1 MTNAAPLFFGTH
13 LPDESYPKYCFNTR
27 FVETD
32 ASVCFENGMSCRN
45 AAQKDGDIPRMSEMM
60 HRLVKQAEDGVYPS
74 CCTGHPGNG
83 KPVDAPKASTQRSGL
98 LAQVARIFAA
108 GTAMASIAEPV
119 FAQAAAEAAAS
130 PHLFT
135 STQVVG
141 FSVVIGVISAAL
153 LSTLWVVRQRGNLES
168 EGREIRSALSD
179 AQQRISQ
186 YQALIADKNRRIVIW
201 DGDERPELL
210 GQLPAETGAPQDNEF
225 LAFGLWLKPRSA
237 SELDRAID
245 GLRQSAKSFDIV
257 VETHREEV
265 LEAQGRVSGGRAFVR
280 FVALNNLRAELAEL
294 KIERDRLMSSISA
307 FQGLLD
313 SIDLPAWQRDTEGRL
328 TWVNHAYGA
337 AVDAASPDE
346 AISEGREI
354 LTTIA
359 RERIRAVA
367 TPESPFHDKISTV
380 IHGNRTFLDVVDVKV
395 PSGSAGI
402 AVDVSG
408 VETVRAELER
418 TLKSHAETLD
428 HLATPVAIFD
438 GDQRLQFYNQAFV
451 TLWQLDIAFLESKP
465 DNAELLER
473 LRAAKKLP
481 DQLNWKTWKETALSV
496 YRALDTQSD
505 LWHLP
510 NGQTLRVFATAHPQG
525 GATWVFENLTEQV
538 DLETR
543 YNTLVKVQGE
553 TIDHLSE
560 GVAVFG
566 PDGRI
571 RLSNPAFRAL
581 WGITEAEAKPGTH
594 IRALGDACAPSYD
607 RPDGWKT
614 FAELITSFDDER
626 RSSQGTLELFSGLVL
641 DYAVIPLPNA
651 QTMLTFVNMT
661 DSVRAERALTEKND
675 ALRKAD
681 ELKNDFVQH
690 VSYELRSPLTNIIG
704 FTDLLRTPGLGDLN
718 ERQAEY
724 IDHISTSSSVLLTLV
739 NDILDL
745 ATVDA
750 GIMRLNYSE
759 IDLGDLLDDVSIQI
773 ADRLQESGV
782 TLEITAPA
790 RLGSIIADP
799 QRLKQILVKLLSNA
813 ANFSP
818 EGASIALACQR
829 EGTDFVFSV
838 TDQGP
843 GISQEMIST
852 VFDRFATGAKSGK
865 RGGAGLGLSIVD
877 SFVNLHNGQ
886 VVIDSQPGK
895 GTTVI
900 CRIPSANL
908 PSYAAAE

>member
-1 MTNAAPLFFGTH
+1 
-13 LPDESYPKYCFNTR
+13 
-27 FVETD
+27 
-32 ASVCFENGMSCRN
+32 
-45 AAQKDGDIPRMSEMM
+45 MSEMM
-60 HRLVKQAEDGVYPS
+60 HSLVEQAEDGTYATSCPLYPGERKPVGGS
-74 CCTGHPGNG
+74 KTIAG
-83 KPVDAPKASTQRSGL
+83 KPGI
-98 LAQVARIFAA
+98 LARVMRIFAA
-108 GTAMASIAEPV
+108 GTAIVSVAPPV
-119 FAQAAAEAAAS
+119 FAQVDTAAVAS
-130 PHLFT
+130 AHLFT
-135 STQVVG
+135 SSQVVG
-141 FSVVIGVISAAL
+141 LSVVIGVISAAL

-168 EGREIRSALSD
+168 ESREIRSALSD

-201 DGDERPELL
+201 DGNERPELI
-210 GQLPAETGAPQDNEF
+210 GQLPAETGAPQDSEF
-225 LAFGLWLKPRSA
+225 LAFGLWLKSRSA
-237 SELDRAID
+237 SELERAID
-245 GLRQSAKSFDIV
+245 RLRGSAQSFDMV
-257 VETHREEV
+257 VETHREEI

-294 KIERDRLMSSISA
+294 KIERDRLLSSISA
-307 FQGLLD
+307 FQSMLD
-313 SIDLPAWQRDTEGRL
+313 AIDLPAWQRDSDGRL
-328 TWVNHAYGA
+328 TWVNHAYGEA
-337 AVDAASPDE
+337 VEASTPAQAVD
-346 AISEGREI
+346 EGREF
-354 LTTIA
+354 LTTVA
-359 RERIRAVA
+359 RERIRATA
-367 TPESPFHDKISTV
+367 TTESPFHDKISTV
-380 IHGNRTFLDVVDVKV
+380 VRGNRTFFDVVDVKV

-408 VETVRAELER
+408 IEAVRAELER

-438 GDQRLQFYNQAFV
+438 GDRRLQFYNQAFV
-451 TLWQLDIAFLESKP
+451 SLWELDIAFLESRP

-481 DQLNWKTWKETALSV
+481 DQLNWKSWKEAALSV

-543 YNTLVKVQGE
+543 YNTLLKVQGE

-594 IRALGDACAPSYD
+594 IRALGDACSQSYD

-641 DYAVIPLPNA
+641 DFAVIPLPNA

-661 DSVRAERALTEKND
+661 DSVRAERALTEKNE

-704 FTDLLRTPGLGDLN
+704 FTDLLRTPGLGPLN
-718 ERQAEY
+718 DRQAEY

-750 GIMRLNYSE
+750 GIMHLNYSP
-759 IDLGDLLDDVSIQI
+759 IDLGDLLDDVSMQI

-790 RLGSIIADP
+790 HLGSIIADP

-818 EGASIALACQR
+818 EGSSISLECQR
-829 EGTDFVFSV
+829 DGTDFVFSV
-838 TDQGP
+838 RDRGP
-843 GISQEMIST
+843 GISQDMIAN
-852 VFDRFATGAKSGK
+852 VFDRFATGAKTGK

-877 SFVNLHNGQ
+877 SFVSLHHGT
-886 VVIDSQPGK
+886 VTIDSQPGK
-895 GTTVI
+895 GTVVT
-900 CRIPSANL
+900 CRIPSVDL
-908 PSYAAAE
+908 PTSVAAE

>member
-1 MTNAAPLFFGTH
+1 
-13 LPDESYPKYCFNTR
+13 
-27 FVETD
+27 
-32 ASVCFENGMSCRN
+32 
-45 AAQKDGDIPRMSEMM
+45 MSEMM
-60 HRLVKQAEDGVYPS
+60 HSLGEQAGDGAYADS
-74 CCTGHPGNG
+74 CPLHPGER
-83 KPVDAPKASTQRSGL
+83 KPVGTEKSGAL
-98 LAQVARIFAA
+98 SRVARIFAA
-108 GTAMASIAEPV
+108 GTAIVSIAPPV
-119 FAQAAAEAAAS
+119 FAQVEAEAVAAS
-130 PHLFT
+130 AHLFT
-135 STQVVG
+135 SSQVVG
-141 FSVVIGVISAAL
+141 LSVVIGAISAAL

-168 EGREIRSALSD
+168 ESREIRSALSD

-201 DGDERPELL
+201 DGNERPELI
-210 GQLPAETGAPQDNEF
+210 GQLPAETGAPQDSEF

-237 SELDRAID
+237 SELERAID
-245 GLRQSAKSFDIV
+245 SLRGSAHSFDMV
-257 VETHREEV
+257 VETHREEI

-294 KIERDRLMSSISA
+294 KIERDRLLSSISA
-307 FQGLLD
+307 FQSMLD
-313 SIDLPAWQRDTEGRL
+313 AIDLPAWQRDTEGRL
-328 TWVNHAYGA
+328 TWVNHAYGDAVEA
-337 AVDAASPDE
+337 ATPE
-346 AISEGREI
+346 QAIDEGREF
-354 LTTIA
+354 LTTVA
-359 RERIRAVA
+359 RERIRAAA
-367 TPESPFHDKISTV
+367 TAESPFHDKISTV
-380 IHGNRTFLDVVDVKV
+380 VRGNRTFFDVVDVKV
-395 PSGSAGI
+395 PNGSAGI
-402 AVDVSG
+402 ALDVSDI
-408 VETVRAELER
+408 EAVRAELER

-438 GDQRLQFYNQAFV
+438 GERRLQFYNQAFV
-451 TLWQLDIAFLESKP
+451 SLWELDIAFLESRP

-481 DQLNWKTWKETALSV
+481 DQLNWKSWKETALSV

-543 YNTLVKVQGE
+543 YNTLLKVQGE

-594 IRALGDACAPSYD
+594 IRALGEACIQSYD

-661 DSVRAERALTEKND
+661 DSVRAERALTEKNE

-704 FTDLLRTPGLGDLN
+704 FTDLLRTPGVGPLTD
-718 ERQAEY
+718 RQAEY

-750 GIMRLNYSE
+750 GIMRLNYSS

-773 ADRLQESGV
+773 ADRLQDSGV

-790 RLGSIIADP
+790 HLGSIVADP

-818 EGASIALACQR
+818 EGSAISLECRR
-829 EGTDFVFSV
+829 EATDFVFSV
-838 TDQGP
+838 SDRGP
-843 GISQEMIST
+843 GISQDMIAN

-877 SFVNLHNGQ
+877 SFVNLHHGI
-886 VVIDSQPGK
+886 VTIDSQQGK
-895 GTTVI
+895 GTIVT
-900 CRIPSANL
+900 CRIPSVDL
-908 PSYAAAE
+908 PTSVAAE